1 MKNLH
6 DLSRDITSS
15 LTTILNGV
23 VGQQLAK
30 ANRDRLAQAR
40 DLAGELSAMLSSIN
54 DGIISLDQKDDVPTE
69 SARDYW
75 ETLPPG
81 VLRGDSAQIAQLREK
96 SETLTQF
103 YRAGIDIGQITK
115 LSDHQLMISRN
126 IGDNFGRFYR
136 MWDRFKI
143 AVSNNRHEMETKVE
157 FVDEAQLF
165 LKTLQSG
172 NVIGRAHFE
181 IFSIRENGWAKL
193 PIQRIQ
199 RLHNRQTPLRFRF
212 EFDFSYQQLITGHW
226 FNGYAYDAL
235 KDQLHRL
242 GVEYELYP
250 LVTYTS
256 RVNTALSRG
265 EFDILA
271 RIGDQRLV
279 IECKSGR
286 LITDRRND
294 FPALIER
301 EKALSEM
308 LLRTRLAQ
316 GHFILIYNPYLTD
329 RAEVDQELAS
339 YNIEAIPIDDMRG
352 RIIDLVNSLT
362 RK

>member
-1 MKNLH
+1 MKNLQEF
-6 DLSRDITSS
+6 SREITSS
-15 LTTILNGV
+15 LNTILDGV

-30 ANRDRLAQAR
+30 AGRERLVAAR
-40 DLAGELSAMLSSIN
+40 HIADQLSIMLGSIN
-54 DGIISLDQKDDVPTE
+54 DEIISLDQKE
-69 SARDYW
+69 SGAAQSARNYW

-81 VLRGDSAQIAQLREK
+81 VLRGDSPEIAQLREK
-96 SETLTQF
+96 SETLTEF

-115 LSDHQLMISRN
+115 LSDQQLALSRN

-143 AVSNNRHEMETKVE
+143 AVANSRSEVETKVE

-165 LKTLQSG
+165 LKTLQSA

-181 IFSIRENGWAKL
+181 IFSIRENGWAKVPL
-193 PIQRIQ
+193 QRIQ
-199 RLHNRQTPLRFRF
+199 RIHNRQTPLRVCF
-212 EFDFSYQQLITGHW
+212 EFDFSYQPLITGHW

-235 KDQLHRL
+235 NDQLHRL

-301 EKALSEM
+301 EQALSEI

-316 GHFILIYNPYLTD
+316 GHFILIYNPYLSD

-339 YNIEAIPIDDMRG
+339 SNIEAIPIDDMRG
-352 RIIDLVNSLT
+352 RVIDLVKSLT
-362 RK
+362 TK